1 MPDPYAPNPEPRA
14 PNPGPSGHR
23 PPATGHVAPEEPLPF
38 GASWRTLYFAVG
50 ATLAAVIALLALFTR
65 AFE

>member
-1 MPDPYAPNPEPRA
+1 MLRIPVLRTTDHGPRTTSLRGA
-14 PNPGPSGHR
+14 
-23 PPATGHVAPEEPLPF
+23 LPF

-50 ATLAAVIALLALFTR
+50 ATLAVVIALLALFTR

>member
-1 MPDPYAPNPEPRA
+1 MPDPDVPNPEPRTSSQ
-14 PNPGPSGHR
+14 GLSGHR
-23 PPATGHVAPEEPLPF
+23 PPATGHVSPEEPLPF

-50 ATLAAVIALLALFTR
+50 ATLAVVIALLALFTR

>member
-1 MPDPYAPNPEPRA
+1 MLDL
-14 PNPGPSGHR
+14 GVTGHR
-23 PPATGHVAPEEPLPF
+23 PPATGHVSPEEPLPL
-38 GASWRTLYFAVG
+38 GATWRTLYLAVG